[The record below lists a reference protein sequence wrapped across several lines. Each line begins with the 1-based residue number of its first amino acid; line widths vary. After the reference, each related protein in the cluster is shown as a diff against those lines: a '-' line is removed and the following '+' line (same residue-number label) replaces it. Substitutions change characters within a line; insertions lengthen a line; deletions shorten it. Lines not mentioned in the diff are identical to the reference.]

1 MKRKLVLGLLTV
13 MMMASMSACGQA
25 AKDTENNSV
34 QTVSESNGE
43 ASEQDVLTEDGAVI
57 LGTMS
62 NPDDYFTSMGVADAS
77 DKKVKPDLT
86 KVSSINTY
94 VQSTGDYYHLDVQ
107 KYYNQE
113 LSLDDICNLFS
124 ELSQYG
130 SLTFYCAYEDQS
142 FSNISAEDLKAL
154 LCDVDEWSSSGGK
167 STRIY
172 FHPDWDEDVDFVD
185 FDISEHKQNMFDE
198 NPTYEYSLMLFT
210 KAWKTQVD
218 GQYVTTISYNDGT
231 EVALDDGYW
240 FCGVVL
246 TEGTLDSLE

>member
-13 MMMASMSACGQA
+13 MMMVSMSACGQA
-25 AKDTENNSV
+25 VKDTGNSTQV
-34 QTVSESNGE
+34 VSESSGE
-43 ASEQDVLTEDGAVI
+43 VSEHDVLTEDGAVI

-62 NPDDYFTSMGVADAS
+62 NHDDYFTSMGVADAS
-77 DKKVKPDLT
+77 DKKVEPDLA

-94 VQSTGDYYHLDVQ
+94 VQSIGDYYHLDVQ

-142 FSNISAEDLKAL
+142 FYNISAEDLKVL
-154 LCDVDEWSSSGGK
+154 LQDTDEWSSSGGK

-172 FHPDWDEDVDFVD
+172 FHPDWDEDADIVD
-185 FDISEHKQNMFDE
+185 FDISEHKQDMFDE
-198 NPTYEYSLMLFT
+198 NPTYEYTLKLFT
-210 KAWKTQVD
+210 EAWDTQVD
-218 GQYVTTISYNDGT
+218 GQYVTTIDYADGT
-231 EVALDDGYW
+231 KVALDDGYW